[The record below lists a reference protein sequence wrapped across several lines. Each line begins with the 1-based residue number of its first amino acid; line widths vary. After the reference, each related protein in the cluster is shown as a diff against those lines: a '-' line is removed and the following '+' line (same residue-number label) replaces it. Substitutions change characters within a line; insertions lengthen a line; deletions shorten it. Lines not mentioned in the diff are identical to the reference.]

1 MRALKRSL
9 QKVYFH
15 RMTATIHRDEI
26 VRGSAPTMTPVPVTP
41 APEQDVCECW
51 LLYDGECRC
60 GKQAMLNLATMS
72 ANAAIARHE

>member
-26 VRGSAPTMTPVPVTP
+26 VRGSAPSMTPIPATP
-41 APEQDVCECW
+41 APVEEVCECW
-51 LLYDGECRC
+51 LLHDECRC
-60 GKQAMLNLATMS
+60 GKATTVKRTAMP
-72 ANAAIARHE
+72 R